1 VSARLAS
8 AASVQRP
15 CSVQR
20 FGEGMQTAWL
30 ARIIGLVIGLA
41 SIGAAVLLWF
51 AVGAD
56 MPVNPVPP
64 IQEGFVLGWDFLY
77 ARVRPPARVFWAAVA
92 IAILAA
98 SSVAL
103 VERVAA
109 GRLRRSLNP
118 RETPLAP
125 VVRMAEPAWDTRP
138 VTVTVL
144 IPAHDEEEILPVTL
158 PALLT
163 QSRPPDRVIVVA
175 DNCTDGTVAVAVR
188 NGVEWFETIGNS
200 EKKAGALNQ
209 VLADLLPSLGDNDV
223 VMVMDADTSLDQ
235 GFIAEAVRGFT
246 ADRALMAV
254 GGIFYGE
261 DGHAMLGQFQR
272 NEYIRYSRQINRRRG
287 RVFVLTGT
295 SSIFR
300 PAGMRAVADARG
312 VTIPGR
318 PGDVYDTHALTEDN
332 ELTIA
337 LKSLGALMVSP
348 PPCTV
353 VTELMPTWLT
363 LWRQRMR
370 WQRGAV
376 ENIGAYGLTPATARY
391 WGQQVGIGYGTIA
404 IYAFMFLMLITVLA
418 VDQWVW
424 FPFWLGIGSIFVLE
438 RVVTAWAGGWRARL
452 LAASLFP
459 ELVYD
464 LFLSTVFVKGL
475 LDITFGRVARW
486 GHVARDPDGAIAVV
500 E

>member
-1 VSARLAS
+1 M
-8 AASVQRP
+8 
-15 CSVQR
+15 
-20 FGEGMQTAWL
+20 ETTWL
-30 ARIIGLVIGLA
+30 ARVVGLVIGA
-41 SIGAAVLLWF
+41 AAIGAAVLLWF

-64 IQEGFVLGWDFLY
+64 IQEGFLLGWDFLY

-92 IAILAA
+92 IAVLAA

-103 VERVAA
+103 VERIAA
-109 GRLRRSLNP
+109 GRSRRSLDP

-125 VVRMAEPAWDTRP
+125 IVRMAQETWDRSP

-144 IPAHDEEEILPVTL
+144 IPSHNEESILPTTL
-158 PALLT
+158 PALLS
-163 QSRPPDRVIVVA
+163 QSRRPDRVIVVA
-175 DNCTDGTVAVAVR
+175 DNCTDDTVAVAQAY
-188 NGVEWFETIGNS
+188 GVEWFETVGNT

-209 VLADLLPSLGDNDV
+209 VLADLLPTLGDNDV

-235 GFIAEAVRGFT
+235 GFVAEAVRRLEN
-246 ADRALMAV
+246 DRALMAV

-261 DGHAMLGQFQR
+261 EGHGMLGQFQR

-295 SSIFR
+295 SSLFR
-300 PAGMRAVADARG
+300 PAGLRAVAEARS

-318 PGDVYDTHALTEDN
+318 HGDVYDTQALTEDN

-337 LKSLGALMVSP
+337 LKSLGAIMVSP

-353 VTELMPTWLT
+353 VTELMPTWTT

-391 WGQQVGIGYGTIA
+391 WGQQVAIGYGTIA
-404 IYAFMFLMLITVLA
+404 IYAFMILMLITILA
-418 VDQWVW
+418 VDEWVW
-424 FPFWLGIGSIFVLE
+424 FPFWLGIGAIFVLE
-438 RVVTAWAGGWRARL
+438 RIVTVWRGGWRARL

-459 ELVYD
+459 ELAYD
-464 LFLSTVFVKGL
+464 MYLSAVFVKGL
-475 LDITFGRVARW
+475 FDITFRRVARW
-486 GHVARDPDGAIAVV
+486 GHVQHGTAPMVSEA

>member
-1 VSARLAS
+1 METR
-8 AASVQRP
+8 
-15 CSVQR
+15 
-20 FGEGMQTAWL
+20 WL
-30 ARIIGLVIGLA
+30 GPIIGLVIAAA
-41 SIGAAVLLWF
+41 SIGAAILLWLT
-51 AVGAD
+51 VGAD
-56 MPVNPVPP
+56 QPVNPFPP
-64 IQEGFVLGWDFLY
+64 VQEGLFLGWDVLY

-98 SSVAL
+98 ASVAII
-103 VERVAA
+103 ERVASRRA
-109 GRLRRSLNP
+109 RRSTDV
-118 RETPLAP
+118 RETPLSP
-125 VVRMAEPAWDTRP
+125 VVQMELTRGYAGP

-144 IPAHDEEEILPVTL
+144 IPSHNEETVLPTTL
-158 PALLT
+158 PSLLS
-163 QSRPPDRVIVVA
+163 QSRRPERVIVVA
-175 DNCTDGTVAVAVR
+175 DNCTDGTADVALA
-188 NGVEWFETIGNS
+188 NGVEVFHTSGNT

-209 VLADLLPSLGDNDV
+209 VLHELLPTLGDNDV

-235 GFIAEAVRGFT
+235 GFIAEAVRRFEN
-246 ADRALMAV
+246 DRALMAV

-261 DGHAMLGQFQR
+261 EGHGLLGQFQR
-272 NEYIRYSRQINRRRG
+272 NEYTRYSRQINRRRG

-300 PAGMRAVADARG
+300 PAGLRAVADARG
-312 VTIPGR
+312 TSIPGR
-318 PGDVYDTHALTEDN
+318 HGDVYDTFALTEDN

-348 PPCTV
+348 RECTV
-353 VTELMPTWLT
+353 VTELMPTWRA

-391 WGQQVGIGYGTIA
+391 WGQQIGIGYGTIA
-404 IYAFMFLMLITVLA
+404 LYAFMLMMLLTVLA
-418 VDQWVW
+418 VDTWVW

-438 RVVTAWAGGWRARL
+438 RVVTVWRGGRRARL
-452 LAASLFP
+452 LAATLFP

-464 LFLSTVFVKGL
+464 MVLSAIFVTGLFHITV
-475 LDITFGRVARW
+475 GRRATW
-486 GHVARDPDGAIAVV
+486 GHVQHGSAPTVAEA

>member
-1 VSARLAS
+1 M
-8 AASVQRP
+8 
-15 CSVQR
+15 
-20 FGEGMQTAWL
+20 ETTWL
-30 ARIIGLVIGLA
+30 ARIIGLVIGA
-41 SIGAAVLLWF
+41 AAIGAAVLLWF

-64 IQEGFVLGWDFLY
+64 IQEGFVLGWDVLY

-92 IAILAA
+92 IAVLAA

-103 VERVAA
+103 VERIAA
-109 GRLRRSLNP
+109 SRSRRSLDP
-118 RETPLAP
+118 LETPLAP
-125 VVRMAEPAWDTRP
+125 IVRMAQTTWDSNP

-144 IPAHDEEEILPVTL
+144 IPSHNEEAILPSTL
-158 PALLT
+158 PALLS
-163 QSRPPDRVIVVA
+163 QSRRPDRVIVVA
-175 DNCTDGTVAVAVR
+175 DNCTDGTVAVAQA
-188 NGVEWFETIGNS
+188 NGVEWFETVGNT

-209 VLADLLPSLGDNDV
+209 VLADLLPTLGDNDV

-235 GFIAEAVRGFT
+235 GFVAEAVRRLEN
-246 ADRALMAV
+246 DRALMAV

-261 DGHAMLGQFQR
+261 EGHGMLGQFQR

-295 SSIFR
+295 SSLFR
-300 PAGMRAVADARG
+300 PAGLRAVAEARS

-318 PGDVYDTHALTEDN
+318 HGDVYDTQALTEDN

-337 LKSLGALMVSP
+337 LKSLGAIMVSP

-353 VTELMPTWLT
+353 VTELMPTWTT

-391 WGQQVGIGYGTIA
+391 WGQQVAIGYGTIA
-404 IYAFMFLMLITVLA
+404 IYAFMLLMLITILA
-418 VDQWVW
+418 VDEWVW
-424 FPFWLGIGSIFVLE
+424 FPFWLGIGAIFVLE
-438 RVVTAWAGGWRARL
+438 RIVTVWRGGWRARL
-452 LAASLFP
+452 LAAALFP
-459 ELVYD
+459 ELAYD
-464 LFLSTVFVKGL
+464 MYLSAVFVKGL
-475 LDITFGRVARW
+475 FDITFRRIARW
-486 GHVARDPDGAIAVV
+486 GHVQHGTAPMAA
-500 E
+500 EAE